1 VRESG
6 RRLSLDSSW
15 SFSKVPLRR
24 RAWLSREGVYYAGV
38 LLFIGGAAVLQ
49 SYNLLVALA
58 GMMTAPLLLNWRLV
72 MGSLRGLF
80 VERRLPEQVPA
91 GETLTVEIRLENV
104 RWWMASHLVLV
115 EDWIVWNE
123 SVSREKTGHSGRDRP
138 MFKVTWR
145 SLWQLVRRLL
155 FPERTHAEALAA
167 QVPPRG
173 GVTATYR
180 VKLPRRGKYR
190 FGPLRVSTRYPLG
203 LVWGHFVLEQFGEIL
218 VTPHVGRLLPAWAE
232 LLDAEQAG
240 DQRRH
245 PQRGLAEGDYY
256 GLRPWQSGDSTRWIH
271 WRSTA
276 KTGIPTVIQYE
287 RQRNRDVA
295 IVLDPWLPAEAS
307 DEARGRLELAIS
319 LAATAL
325 EDLAFRG
332 HTQLA
337 LAVAGAEIECW
348 AGSASPTFCH
358 DVLAELALVP
368 GTEAGNLEAAI
379 RQARGEAPA
388 GARLIVISSR
398 QPQVPADPER
408 DNLWWIDVGAA
419 EIGEL
424 FQLV

>member
-1 VRESG
+1 
-6 RRLSLDSSW
+6 
-15 SFSKVPLRR
+15 VPLRR
-24 RAWLSREGVYYAGV
+24 RAWLSREGVYYTGV

-58 GMMTAPLLLNWRLV
+58 GMMTAPLLLNWRMV
-72 MGSLRGLF
+72 MGSLRGLT
-80 VERRLPEQVPA
+80 VTRRLPEQVPA
-91 GETLTVEIRLENV
+91 GETLTVEIRLENS

-115 EDWIVWNE
+115 EDWIVQE
-123 SVSREKTGHSGRDRP
+123 HSARSEASDRLRGGP
-138 MFKVTWR
+138 TARAKLNVR
-145 SLWQLVRRLL
+145 SLWHLLRKLL

-167 QVPPRG
+167 QIPPQG
-173 GVTATYR
+173 GFTSTYR
-180 VKLPRRGKYR
+180 VKLPRRGRYR

-203 LVWGHFVLEQFGEIL
+203 LVWGHFVLEEFGEIL

-307 DEARGRLELAIS
+307 DDARGRLELAIS

-337 LAVAGAEIECW
+337 FAVAGPSTECW
-348 AGSASPTFCH
+348 SGSASPMFCH

-368 GTEAGNLEAAI
+368 GTAAGSLNAAI
-379 RQARGEAPA
+379 EQARGEAPA

-398 QPQVPADPER
+398 APQVPADPDR
-408 DNLWWIDVGAA
+408 DNLWWIDVGTA

-424 FQLV
+424 YQLS

>member
-1 VRESG
+1 
-6 RRLSLDSSW
+6 
-15 SFSKVPLRR
+15 
-24 RAWLSREGVYYAGV
+24 VYYAGV

-72 MGSLRGLF
+72 MGSLRGLM
-80 VERRLPEQVPA
+80 VKRRLPEQVPA
-91 GETLTVEIRLENV
+91 GEALTVEIRIDNA

-115 EDWIVWNE
+115 EDWIVRNE
-123 SVSREKTGHSGRDRP
+123 SDPREISARRHDRTLAGFRP
-138 MFKVTWR
+138 TWS
-145 SLWQLVRRLL
+145 SLWRLVRQFL
-155 FPERTHAEALAA
+155 FPERTRAEALAA

-180 VKLPRRGKYR
+180 VKLPRRGRYR

-295 IVLDPWLPAEAS
+295 IVLDPWLPADAS

-319 LAATAL
+319 LSATAL

-337 LAVAGAEIECW
+337 FAVAGAETACW
-348 AGSASPTFCH
+348 AGSASPMFCH

-368 GTEAGNLEAAI
+368 GTANGSLEAAI

-398 QPQVPADPER
+398 QPQVSADPDR

-424 FQLV
+424 FQLG

>member
-1 VRESG
+1 
-6 RRLSLDSSW
+6 
-15 SFSKVPLRR
+15 
-24 RAWLSREGVYYAGV
+24 VYYAGV

-72 MGSLRGLF
+72 MGSLRGLM
-80 VERRLPEQVPA
+80 VKRRLPEQVPA
-91 GETLTVEIRLENV
+91 GEALTVEIRIDNA

-115 EDWIVWNE
+115 EDWIVRNG
-123 SVSREKTGHSGRDRP
+123 SDPREISARRHDRTLAGFRP
-138 MFKVTWR
+138 TWS
-145 SLWQLVRRLL
+145 SLWRLVRQFL
-155 FPERTHAEALAA
+155 FPERTRAEALAA

-180 VKLPRRGKYR
+180 VKLPRRGRYR

-232 LLDAEQAG
+232 LLDAEQSG

-295 IVLDPWLPAEAS
+295 IVLDPWLPADAS

-319 LAATAL
+319 LSATAL

-337 LAVAGAEIECW
+337 FAVAGAETACW
-348 AGSASPTFCH
+348 AGSASPMFCH

-368 GTEAGNLEAAI
+368 GTAKGNLEAAI

-398 QPQVPADPER
+398 QPQVSADPDR

-424 FQLV
+424 FQLG